1 MIKIDDD
8 IWLVKT
14 RGLGVIKRRTNQFR
28 FPNIGVHFFAI
39 YFISLTSNEM
49 TKKNVSRRN
58 ACSVQCRCNRVLH
71 ARNAQLGTF

>member
-14 RGLGVIKRRTNQFR
+14 RGLGVIIRRTNQFR
-28 FPNIGVHFFAI
+28 FANIDVNFFAI

-49 TKKNVSRRN
+49 E
-58 ACSVQCRCNRVLH
+58 
-71 ARNAQLGTF
+71 